1 MGRGIGHS
9 CAAVLL
15 LGTAVAMGAG
25 DAFAVE
31 ERLRREDHDVARA
44 ALERGEIL
52 PLEKILARV
61 RESVRGDVVGVE
73 LERERGAWIY
83 EIKIIGPGSAMI
95 EARVDAQT
103 GKIVGRGD

>member
-1 MGRGIGHS
+1 LS
-9 CAAVLL
+9 YFLTAVLL

-52 PLEKILARV
+52 PLETILARV

-73 LERERGAWIY
+73 LERDCGAWIY
-83 EIKIIGPGSAMI
+83 EIKIIGPG
-95 EARVDAQT
+95 VL
-103 GKIVGRGD
+103 